1 MLLKSFVF
9 GIAIISI
16 IALLQL
22 GMIGNVDLH
31 EKLLI
36 LQAKAGIWGW
46 PIFCVVCVV
55 FTSIG
60 GARQIVALA
69 CGALIGGV
77 SGAFISTLLT
87 TIGALLTILFI
98 RFFGG
103 DWFIKKYQRKIWF
116 LSELLKSHTW
126 AWICAIRLLPV
137 GSNLLTNIAAAVSF
151 LPLPSVLFGSFVG
164 YLPQMFLFS
173 FIGAGVAQEDTTKLW
188 LSIVLFIVSSLM
200 GSYLYK
206 HGVKDKIIALKQQDM
221 PNVQ

>member
-31 EKLLI
+31 EKLLV

-69 CGALIGGV
+69 CGALVGGV
-77 SGAFISTLLT
+77 SGAFFSTALT
-87 TIGALLTILFI
+87 TLGALLTILFI

-103 DWFIKKYQRKIWF
+103 NGLSKNTNEKSGFF
-116 LSELLKSHTW
+116 L
-126 AWICAIRLLPV
+126 
-137 GSNLLTNIAAAVSF
+137 N
-151 LPLPSVLFGSFVG
+151 
-164 YLPQMFLFS
+164 Y
-173 FIGAGVAQEDTTKLW
+173 
-188 LSIVLFIVSSLM
+188 
-200 GSYLYK
+200 
-206 HGVKDKIIALKQQDM
+206 
-221 PNVQ
+221 